1 LNELNDDFI
10 SEAILC
16 LKSFLAFPSQF
27 SYNIEGEK
35 ITMTESLGSA
45 LSGLSAAAV
54 SQNITANNIANV
66 STPGYK
72 DKRAIQTESPV
83 SGVRVSAVQSTDRQ
97 DLAGNLVNLS
107 INKTAY
113 SANLKTIKAQDGM
126 LGTLIDLIR

>member
-1 LNELNDDFI
+1 
-10 SEAILC
+10 
-16 LKSFLAFPSQF
+16 
-27 SYNIEGEK
+27 
-35 ITMTESLGSA
+35 MTESLGSA